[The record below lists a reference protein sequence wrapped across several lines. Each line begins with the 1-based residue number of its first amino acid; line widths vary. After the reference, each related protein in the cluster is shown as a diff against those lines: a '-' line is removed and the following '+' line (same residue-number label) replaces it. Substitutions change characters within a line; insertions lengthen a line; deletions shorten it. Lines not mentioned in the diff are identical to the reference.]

1 MCMGRLKRWEVETE
15 RWPGGNAW
23 AKQISGA
30 VGVAWAWWVAWREK
44 HLTIQVGALREMQIA
59 SSTNSS
65 AKSSCVAE
73 NRTKACIPQFR
84 YPCFF
89 LKEKKKKMKMKKKIT
104 IQEQIKLGAAC
115 KRYPL
120 FSLLQNPWWANEGFI
135 FSPISGSV
143 LICCYSGNIYI
154 LKLTYYH
161 FYGSQNLVHR

>member
-1 MCMGRLKRWEVETE
+1 MWMGRLKRWEVETE

-23 AKQISGA
+23 AEQISGA
-30 VGVAWAWWVAWREK
+30 VGVVWAWWVAWREK

-65 AKSSCVAE
+65 ATSLCVAE
-73 NRTKACIPQFR
+73 NRTKAHIPRFR
-84 YPCFF
+84 YPCFS
-89 LKEKKKKMKMKKKIT
+89 LKEKKKKIT
-104 IQEQIKLGAAC
+104 IQERIKLGAAC
-115 KRYPL
+115 KRYLL

-154 LKLTYYH
+154 LQLTYYH
-161 FYGSQNLVHR
+161 FYWSQNLVHC